1 MHISW
6 PTRSLLQF
14 GELHM
19 RHLWAPWRME
29 YIKEGFQGSE
39 CLFCSLLAEEDS
51 KENLILHRGKHAF
64 VVLNRYPYTNGH
76 MMVVPYD
83 HQPSLEGLSQETL
96 HEMIELAQ
104 RGLKVLREAYS
115 TDGFNLGS
123 NIGAAAGAGV
133 EEHVHLHLVPRWL
146 GDTNFM
152 ATTANTRVIPES
164 LEETYTLLL
173 DLWSKINNA

>member
-1 MHISW
+1 
-6 PTRSLLQF
+6 
-14 GELHM
+14 M

-29 YIKEGFQGSE
+29 YIKEGYQGPE
-39 CLFCSLLAEEDS
+39 CLFCTLMAMEDNP
-51 KENLILHRGKHAF
+51 ENLILHRGEHAF

-83 HQPSLEGLSQETL
+83 HQPSLEGLDQNTL
-96 HEMIELAQ
+96 HEMIELVQ
-104 RGLKVLREAYS
+104 RGLDVLVTAYS
-115 TDGFNLGS
+115 ADGFNVGS

-133 EEHVHLHLVPRWL
+133 EEHVHMHLVPRWL

-164 LEETYTLLL
+164 LEETYTLLQ
-173 DLWSKINNA
+173 DIWSKSEQA